1 MTGRAVDAGRDP
13 FAHPAIRLAWR
24 ARRRLGRVLAP
35 VHRRWPDPGAVASWF
50 GPDGPHPGKGRG
62 RPVLRAMRAD
72 PEAVRDLYRRSF
84 PAGLA
89 ATLRRAD
96 AVATGK
102 LEFLGFDFCRE
113 GHVRW
118 DWDPWTGR
126 TLPRRHW
133 TVLGIRTQDES
144 GERLGDFMFPNEPN
158 KHQYFPALAKA
169 FFLTG
174 DPRYARTFREHL
186 RDWMA
191 ANPLGVGAAY
201 IHTLLV
207 AQRLMAWI
215 LAWDFFAG
223 SDALTREDRVDF
235 LWSLYQQARF
245 LAANCSLD
253 WVPRNN
259 FLLAEM
265 AAIAV
270 VAARFPEFPGSAG
283 WAERARRV
291 LRQEVPLQILP
302 DGVSFE
308 QSTGYQRLVTEALLL
323 YHLAATDAGSVDATV
338 SARLEGLLE
347 SHLTLLQPDGQIP
360 LLGDVSTERGYILDE
375 ASEFLDGRPLLG
387 LGAALFGRPDFKAV
401 ARSFPEEAFWLLG
414 PEGAARFAALMEKP
428 PVWTSR
434 ALPDGGYFV
443 FRSDWSPEAS
453 QLIVDCGWTGMGP
466 DGPGGHGHNDTLSI
480 ALCMRGRPV
489 VADPGT
495 YIYFG
500 SRRWRDAFRSRLAHS
515 TVVVD
520 GEEGARLGPGL
531 FEIREQPRPALHRW
545 ELAEE
550 LELFEGSHTGYR
562 GLPGGVTHRRRIVFV
577 RPDLWVIGDWVD
589 GLGPHEVRVTFQLAP
604 GHTPVESG
612 SGPVRLLA
620 DGEPVAAVLPLR
632 PAETMTE
639 IEEGWVSYQYGTRVP
654 ASRLAFRV
662 AGPLPIHLLT
672 VLGAPGPTSQE
683 LANRALAAW
692 ELAQARWPSAPPG
705 RHRSDT

>member
-1 MTGRAVDAGRDP
+1 MRERVGDAGRDP
-13 FAHPAIRLAWR
+13 FAHPAVRLAWR

-35 VHRRWPDPGAVASWF
+35 VHRRWPGPGVVASWF

-62 RPVLRAMRAD
+62 RPVLRALCAD
-72 PEAVRDLYRRSF
+72 PQAVRDLYRRSF

-113 GHVRW
+113 GRVRW
-118 DWDPWTGR
+118 DWDPWTDR
-126 TLPRRHW
+126 RLPRRYW
-133 TVLGIRTQDES
+133 TVLGIKTQDES
-144 GERLGDFMFPNEPN
+144 GEQLGDFMFPNEPN

-174 DPRYARTFREHL
+174 DARYAQTFREHL

-191 ANPLGVGAAY
+191 ANPLGVGAPY
-201 IHTLLV
+201 VHTLLV
-207 AQRLMAWI
+207 AQRLMAWV

-223 SDALTREDRVDF
+223 SDALTREDRAGFVR
-235 LWSLYQQARF
+235 SLYQQARF

-265 AAIAV
+265 AALAV

-283 WAERARRV
+283 WATRARRV
-291 LRQEVPLQILP
+291 LRQEVPRQIWP
-302 DGVSFE
+302 DGVSVE
-308 QSTGYQRLVTEALLL
+308 QSTGYQRLVTEALVL
-323 YHLAATDAGSVDATV
+323 YSLAASDAGSADAEV

-347 SHLTLLQPDGQIP
+347 SHLILHQPDGQIP
-360 LLGDVSTERGYILDE
+360 LLGDVSTERGYLLDE
-375 ASEFLDGRPLLG
+375 ATEFLDGRPLLG
-387 LGAALFGRPDFKAV
+387 LGAALFNRPDFKAV
-401 ARSFPEEAFWLLG
+401 GGSFPEEAFWLLG
-414 PEGAARFAALMEKP
+414 PEGAARFSTLPVEP
-428 PVWTSR
+428 PPWTSR
-434 ALPDGGYFV
+434 ALPDGGYYV
-443 FRSDWSPEAS
+443 FRSDWSPGAS

-466 DGPGGHGHNDTLSI
+466 DGSGGHGHNDTLSI
-480 ALCMRGRPV
+480 VVCARGRPV

-531 FEIREQPRPALHRW
+531 FEIRDQPRPVPHRW
-545 ELAEE
+545 ELSED
-550 LELFEGSHTGYR
+550 LELFEGSHTGYLR
-562 GLPGGVTHRRRIVFV
+562 LPGGVTHRRRIVFA
-577 RPDLWVIGDWVD
+577 RPDAWVIGDTVE
-589 GLGPHEVRVTFQLAP
+589 GGGVHTVRATFQLAP
-604 GHTPVESG
+604 GCTAVESG
-612 SGPVRLLA
+612 SGAVHLLA
-620 DGEPVAAVLPLR
+620 EGEPVAVVHPLR
-632 PAETMTE
+632 PVEVMTE
-639 IEEGWVSYQYGTRVP
+639 VEEGWVSYQYGTRVP
-654 ASRLAFRV
+654 APRLVLRI

-672 VLGAPGPTSQE
+672 VLAAPSPPG
-683 LANRALAAW
+683 LAQRALAAW
-692 ELAQARWPSAPPG
+692 EAAEARWPSIAPG
-705 RHRSDT
+705 AR